1 MEYKGVERRVQDH
14 RDPVIICKQE
24 DKINEIAVNIAEVNG
39 CLKNLD
45 TRINGS
51 MDRIAHHMTEGEGYR
66 KLIIGTAV
74 SLILSILGGVSTTWI
89 VTSQLGYTMG
99 RFANQIEVNTKRLDK
114 AEAVIHGERNGI

>member
-1 MEYKGVERRVQDH
+1 MQDH
-14 RDPVIICKQE
+14 RDPIVICKQE
-24 DKINEIAVNIAEVNG
+24 DKINQISVDIAEVNG
-39 CLKNLD
+39 CIKNLD

-51 MDRIAHHMTEGEGYR
+51 MDRIANHMNEGEGYR

-74 SLILSILGGVSTTWI
+74 SLILAILGGVSTTWI

-114 AEAVIHGERNGI
+114 AEAIHERSGVRV